1 MNEIQIFNNEEFG
14 QIRTV
19 ELNGEPWF
27 SAKDVAVALGYS
39 NPRDAVSKHVDSEDK
54 GVAKCDTL
62 GGVQEIGVINESG
75 LYALVF
81 GSKLPTAKKFKH
93 WVTSEVL
100 PTIRKTGGYQLPQT
114 YAEALRALADKAEQ
128 AEKLALENLEMKP
141 KAEFYDQVTD
151 SKDAFDMKDVANVLN
166 LGIGRNTL
174 FKFLREQKIL
184 TSDNRPYQ
192 EYVDRG
198 YFRVIE
204 QKYDRGYGEIGINVK
219 TLVFQK
225 GVDFIRKKLLAA
237 NET

>member
-1 MNEIQIFNNEEFG
+1 MHEIQIFNNEEFG

-19 ELNGEPWF
+19 EIDGEPWF
-27 SAKDVAVALGYS
+27 VATDIAKALGYRMAS
-39 NPRDAVSKHVDSEDK
+39 DMTRRIDDEDK
-54 GVAKCDTL
+54 GTRKVRTIRGEQDVT
-62 GGVQEIGVINESG
+62 VINESG
-75 LYALVF
+75 LYSSIL
-81 GSKLPTAKKFKH
+81 GSNIPSAKKFKH

-114 YAEALRALADKAEQ
+114 YAEALRALADKAEE
-128 AEKLALENLEMKP
+128 AERLSIENLEMKP

-166 LGIGRNTL
+166 MGIGRNTL
-174 FKFLREQKIL
+174 FRFLREQKVL

-192 EYVDRG
+192 EYIDRG

-225 GVDFIRKKLLAA
+225 GVDFIRKKLNAV
-237 NET
+237 NEP